1 MVLLLKRNKEGHL
14 MHPISVTQRSLRF
27 YKYGRDVKIVKV
39 FSVLLETT
47 LGRSNSNATSLLH
60 TTTYIMEQTVWISRL

>member
-1 MVLLLKRNKEGHL
+1 
-14 MHPISVTQRSLRF
+14 MHPISETYGGLRF
-27 YKYGRDVKIVKV
+27 YKYERDVKIVKV

-60 TTTYIMEQTVWISRL
+60 ILLIL